1 MAMMLESKWDMH
13 GKEKRMSYYVYI
25 SKKEDLYVAEVP
37 ALPGCRTM
45 GRTEEEAVENI
56 RDVIEGY
63 LETLKRSRRSAPPV
77 KVVRIS
83 RDRMTDSPDRPM
95 DVEMSKEAS

>member
-1 MAMMLESKWDMH
+1 
-13 GKEKRMSYYVYI
+13 MSYYVYI

-63 LETLKRSRRSAPPV
+63 LETLKRSRRSAPSV
-77 KVVRIS
+77 KVIRIS
-83 RDRMTDSPDRPM
+83 RSRMAGIPSQPIG
-95 DVEMSKEAS
+95 VEMSKEVS

>member
-1 MAMMLESKWDMH
+1 MH

-25 SKKEDLYVAEVP
+25 SRMESLYVAEVP

-45 GRTEEEAVENI
+45 GRTEQEAVENI

-63 LETLKRSRRSAPPV
+63 LETLKRSRRSAPSV

-83 RDRMTDSPDRPM
+83 RDRMTDSPSQPM
-95 DVEMSKEAS
+95 DVGMSKEVS

>member
-1 MAMMLESKWDMH
+1 
-13 GKEKRMSYYVYI
+13 MSYYVYI
-25 SKKEDLYVAEVP
+25 SKKEDLYIAEVP

-77 KVVRIS
+77 KVIRIS
-83 RDRMTDSPDRPM
+83 RDRMSGIPGQPIG
-95 DVEMSKEAS
+95 VEMSKEVS

>member
-1 MAMMLESKWDMH
+1 
-13 GKEKRMSYYVYI
+13 MSYYVYI
-25 SKKEDLYVAEVP
+25 SRTQDFYVAEVP

-45 GRTEEEAVENI
+45 GKTEEEAVENI

-63 LETLKRSRRSAPPV
+63 FEMLKRRHRSAPSV

-83 RDRMTDSPDRPM
+83 ENRMTDSPSRPM

>member
-1 MAMMLESKWDMH
+1 MN
-13 GKEKRMSYYVYI
+13 YYVYI
-25 SKKEDLYVAEVP
+25 SKREEMYVAEVP
-37 ALPGCRTM
+37 ALPGCGTM

-63 LETLKRSRRSAPPV
+63 LETLKRTRRSVPSV

-83 RDRMTDSPDRPM
+83 GEQTTNSLNRAM